1 MKIALLA
8 VGLAFGTAAAAYSPA
23 FAATTTDAAQ
33 AETAKLSGAVLVR
46 IKGMSCPMCTFGFK
60 GRLKKL
66 PGVET
71 VRLDYKA
78 GTALITLKSGV
89 QIDPDDIGKAVK
101 AAGFE
106 PIEIGSVARSTQPR

>member
-8 VGLAFGTAAAAYSPA
+8 VSLAFGTAAAEYSPA
-23 FAATTTDAAQ
+23 FAATTADAAQ
-33 AETAKLSGAVLVR
+33 AETAKLSGTVLVR

-78 GTALITLKSGV
+78 GTALITLKRGA
-89 QIDPDDIGKAVK
+89 QIDPEDIGKAVK

-106 PIEIGSVARSTQPR
+106 AIEIGPAVRSPQSR